1 MNNVCA
7 FSCNNNMCSE
17 ASAAIFKLIAFF
29 KVLDTVEHW
38 RKGVGRFIFK
48 QSACPRAYDHSKM
61 IMTLTR
67 SICSAIKLND

>member
-17 ASAAIFKLIAFF
+17 APAATFKLIAFF
-29 KVLDTVEHW
+29 RVLDIVEHW

-48 QSACPRAYDHSKM
+48 QTACPRAYDNSKM

-67 SICSAIKLND
+67 SSFSAIKLND

>member
-17 ASAAIFKLIAFF
+17 AYDTIFKLIAFF
-29 KVLDTVEHW
+29 RVLDIVDHW
-38 RKGVGRFIFK
+38 TKGVGRFIFK
-48 QSACPRAYDHSKM
+48 QSACSRAYDQSKM